1 MANFYSLYWQIREY
15 LLKHLYP
22 ILVVDNQYDFKKAYK
37 NKFFFDSLSDIPPS
51 FNPTFKV
58 KGFCIPC
65 YREVDF
71 IVDMQFGGKKINDL
85 YYPNLR
91 ERLECP
97 LCHMNNRQRLVAT
110 IIKQILTDDRKK
122 VIYFMEQ
129 VTPIFLHF
137 QNNFVGKTIIGSEYL
152 GFGFK
157 SGEEYEGI
165 NHQDIENL
173 SFSEDSI
180 DLIVSNDVFEHVPN
194 PQKAFSE
201 CYRTLKKNGIM
212 IFTIPFYSDLLKSIS
227 RANREDGVM
236 NFILPKVFHGN
247 PVSQDGSLV
256 FTDFGWDIL
265 TWLKEIGFSKSNLEI
280 YSSKKSGHYGGGEL
294 IFKAIK

>member
-1 MANFYSLYWQIREY
+1 LANFYSLHKQIRKY
-15 LLKHLYP
+15 LLKYLYP
-22 ILVVDNQYDFKKAYK
+22 ILILDNQDDFQKAYK
-37 NKFFFDSLSDIPPS
+37 NKNFLDNLSDISPS
-51 FNPTFKV
+51 YNPIFKV

-65 YREVDF
+65 YKEVDF
-71 IVDMQFGGKKINDL
+71 IVDMQSGGKKINDL

-91 ERLECP
+91 ERLVCP

-110 IIKQILTDDRKK
+110 IIKQTVIDERKK

-129 VTPIFLHF
+129 VTPIFLYF
-137 QNNFVGKTIIGSEYL
+137 KNLYKNKIIIGSEYL
-152 GFGFK
+152 GAHFK

-173 SFSEDSI
+173 SFRDDSI

-212 IFTIPFYSDLLKSIS
+212 IFTIPFYSDLSKSVS
-227 RANREDGVM
+227 RANLEGGVV

-247 PVSQDGSLV
+247 PVTQDVSLV
-256 FTDFGWDIL
+256 FTDVGGDIFS
-265 TWLKEIGFSKSNLEI
+265 WFKEIEFSKLNLEI
-280 YSSKKSGHYGGGEL
+280 YSSKKYGHIGGGEL
-294 IFKAIK
+294 VFKAIK